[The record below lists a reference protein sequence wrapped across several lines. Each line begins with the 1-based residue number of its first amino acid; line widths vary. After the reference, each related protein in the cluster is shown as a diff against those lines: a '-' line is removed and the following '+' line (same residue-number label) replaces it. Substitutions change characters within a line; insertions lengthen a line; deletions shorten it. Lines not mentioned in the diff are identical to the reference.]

1 MKLRDLVNLYQR
13 HAEREC
19 VKHGRSTSTRHA
31 VRAATNYL
39 LEVVVPAQRLDG
51 RAATAAAEPTEDR
64 PQLNLLSHD
73 LPGGGGPPERRL
85 AEVSLEDLTRA
96 DLRDYLDHLLAKR
109 HRKGKHAGQPWTAAH
124 INSYRGIILR
134 MFGWAEDERHCG
146 PAVREE
152 LERCKPLRAGK
163 TVARHSA
170 KVTSAPEEVV
180 FELIDWLRDTADKMR
195 GRSTYQRDLQRKR
208 RLLAVALELMW
219 ELGCRP
225 QELVLMREADIVEDP
240 RQPGGYLYLP
250 QQWKTEHE
258 AASGGGERRIMV
270 VNTRAKELIEEA
282 VVLRRTDGHQM
293 LLASFDDYDPEGRL
307 FTWTAS
313 HPYHAVNGMY
323 NAVARNLKRAGLDH
337 ITPLQIRHSF
347 ATRAAA
353 VNVEGARVQLGHR
366 SLNTTMRYI
375 DQDGPAVRN
384 LFEAMAAGGGPRPS
398 GPGTDQPPLRLV
410 GA

>member
-1 MKLRDLVNLYQR
+1 MILRDLVNLYQR
-13 HAEREC
+13 HAEREF
-19 VKHGRSTSTRHA
+19 VKHGRATSTQHA

-39 LEVVVPAQRLDG
+39 LEVVIPAERLDG
-51 RAATAAAEPTEDR
+51 REATGAAAPTDDR
-64 PQLNLLSHD
+64 PQLDLLSQD
-73 LPGGGGPPERRL
+73 LPGGGGPAERRL
-85 AEVSLEDLTRA
+85 ADVELEALTRA
-96 DLRDYLDHLLAKR
+96 DLRDYLDHLLTKR
-109 HRKGKHAGQPWTAAH
+109 HTKGKHAGQAWTRAH
-124 INSYRGIILR
+124 INSYRGLVLR
-134 MFGWAEDERHCG
+134 MFTWAEDERHCS

-152 LERCKPLRAGK
+152 LERCRALRPGK
-163 TVARHSA
+163 TAARNSA
-170 KVTSAPEEVV
+170 KVSSAPENVV
-180 FELIDWLRDTADKMR
+180 FELIDWLRSTADKMR

-240 RQPGGYLYLP
+240 RQAGGYLYLP

-258 AASGGGERRIMV
+258 ATSGGGERRIMV
-270 VNTRAKELIEEA
+270 VSERAKELIEEA

-293 LLASFDDYDPEGRL
+293 LLATFDSYDPEGRL

-337 ITPLQIRHSF
+337 VTPQQIRHSF

-384 LFEAMAAGGGPRPS
+384 LFEAMAAGGGPRPN
-398 GPGTDQPPLRLV
+398 GPDGEHPPLRLV